1 MLTAFGLIST
11 ALKEVAFGLD
21 AFSSVKVEFLTTFTA
36 EEVSCILVHLDR
48 GVCALQ
54 SAVAPYRIV
63 FG

>member
-36 EEVSCILVHLDR
+36 EEVSCILVHL
-48 GVCALQ
+48 ALLIG
-54 SAVAPYRIV
+54 AFAPCKVPLHHIE
-63 FG
+63 